1 MTSLDSTNTTYTV
14 RLYDNDAN
22 GVANILAALL
32 QQNLQAY
39 PERVELARLFRRP
52 VAVFSTETNTSAT
65 IIFHHN
71 EAVICNDLVNKPA
84 VVVRATVNQI
94 LAVSQ
99 LPMKAGGLL
108 PTGFFTRRGVS
119 VLRDITSRTLVVNG
133 LLTHTVTALRM
144 IAILSIA
151 K

>member
-1 MTSLDSTNTTYTV
+1 MTSTDTNTSYTV
-14 RLYDNDAN
+14 RLYDDKDSN

-39 PERVELARLFRRP
+39 PERIQLARRFHRP

-84 VVVRATVNQI
+84 VVVWATVNQI
-94 LAVSQ
+94 LNVSQ

-119 VLRDITSRTLVVNG
+119 VLHDIASRTLVVRG
-133 LLTHTVTALRM
+133 LLTRTATALRM